1 MLSVGRQREI
11 DLATL
16 TFTEEAVENGKLLFS
31 GEGVNRSCATCH
43 ANAGSNRSNGVNANF
58 DTGAS
63 RRSPRGTAPDGG
75 FGQDEE
81 PGLAGF
87 GDGTM
92 NTPSLVEAADT
103 PPFFHNNS
111 ARTLEDAIKF
121 YTTDTVG
128 ESPAGQLGGAGAFE
142 LSRKQILAISAFLRV
157 LNARENIRSSNA
169 LCEEAQQAQP
179 RSAADERIREAIAET
194 KDAVEVLDRG
204 PLKLHRGAVRSLR
217 RAARL
222 ERLALRERSDGERD
236 SLLQQ
241 AIELKSEASASMVR

>member
-1 MLSVGRQREI
+1 
-11 DLATL
+11 
-16 TFTEEAVENGKLLFS
+16 
-31 GEGVNRSCATCH
+31 
-43 ANAGSNRSNGVNANF
+43 VNANF
-58 DTGAS
+58 NQGTGLL
-63 RRSPRGTAPDGG
+63 RPRSAPPDGG
-75 FGQDEE
+75 FGAE
-81 PGLAGF
+81 PEAGIDGF

-92 NTPSLVEAADT
+92 NKPSLVEAADT
-103 PPFFHNNS
+103 PTFFHNNS
-111 ARTLEDAIKF
+111 ARTLEDAIKC

-179 RSAADERIREAIAET
+179 GSAADERIREAIAET

-222 ERLALRERSDGERD
+222 ERLALRERSDSERD